1 MANNDALTAT
11 ALFCCYLWDG
21 LSAYTNNELV
31 LILMI
36 IWPKRNK

>member
-21 LSAYTNNELV
+21 LSVYTKDELV
-31 LILMI
+31 PILMI
-36 IWPKRNK
+36 IWSKRNK